1 MEEKKEILLDTI
13 PQILNN
19 LVAQKLNLDI
29 RSCTFILKNTEL
41 VQRIINENPIQLKE
55 FCENIG
61 ISRNMIDKYFIETNI
76 ISYFKTKEDKGHIY
90 IFANEFWSNYEKAAF
105 TFLDYSQSINWDFE
119 LISASI
125 KHILDIAEILSLTT
139 PIRIKILSKI
149 YIEKKSYNEIAISE
163 DITIER
169 VRQIFN
175 KAKQDIFKGINNHS
189 RRINY
194 YKKEINKLH
203 SRIQYLETELGNIQT
218 PKENRNPILNKA
230 IAECDLSIRIL
241 TCLDQNDINTIED
254 LIRLQI
260 KDLFKIR
267 NLGKKSIDEIIKF
280 IAFNNLSF
288 GYKEIN

>member
-175 KAKQDIFKGINNHS
+175 KAKQDIFKGINNPLC
-189 RRINY
+189 I
-194 YKKEINKLH
+194 
-203 SRIQYLETELGNIQT
+203 
-218 PKENRNPILNKA
+218 
-230 IAECDLSIRIL
+230 
-241 TCLDQNDINTIED
+241 
-254 LIRLQI
+254 
-260 KDLFKIR
+260 
-267 NLGKKSIDEIIKF
+267 
-280 IAFNNLSF
+280 
-288 GYKEIN
+288 